1 MSEIRMMISVSYTET
16 IDVLIRSFVMLE
28 APATSAL
35 APKQK
40 TVDFTSG
47 EPMDAP
53 VAVRPRSSTTRF
65 FPARYRRGLEAR
77 PPKR

>member
-1 MSEIRMMISVSYTET
+1 MSLAGTMIG
-16 IDVLIRSFVMLE
+16 VMFE
-28 APATSAL
+28 PPPATSAL

-53 VAVRPRSSTTRF
+53 VAGPPKVEHGSLL
-65 FPARYRRGLEAR
+65 PARYRRGLEAK